1 MCCDGGEVVSIRRIG
16 RQVAYDFSVERYHN
30 YIAGGLVHH
39 NTFIGIAEDL
49 SYSLGYRPWLPL
61 DDPDRVIDVR
71 VPNIGLI
78 GCETAVHS
86 VSEKIGP
93 LLRLLIPRT
102 CGAEFRPGPSGY
114 LSRVILHRGCYGER
128 CGSTIYIRSY
138 VERPDSF
145 EGIDYDGFVHWDEP
159 PPLGVFKAVER
170 GKVVSNAASWFT
182 MTPLKEPWVLSM
194 LSSRAA
200 TVI

>member
-1 MCCDGGEVVSIRRIG
+1 M
-16 RQVAYDFSVERYHN
+16 
-30 YIAGGLVHH
+30 
-39 NTFIGIAEDL
+39 
-49 SYSLGYRPWLPL
+49 
-61 DDPDRVIDVR
+61 
-71 VPNIGLI
+71 
-78 GCETAVHS
+78 
-86 VSEKIGP
+86 
-93 LLRLLIPRT
+93 
-102 CGAEFRPGPSGY
+102 
-114 LSRVILHRGCYGER
+114 ILHRGCYGER